1 MEPIATLL
9 YTFLVR
15 FVAILG
21 ALLVLVAA
29 QASAPDARPGGAAA
43 PVLGVVWSGRDA
55 QATRLDPSTLRP
67 AGARVSLGQF
77 GAWALSPKRDR
88 LAAGR
93 TSPASIR
100 LVDVSRLKRLWTVK
114 LAPSGSVIWIGWLGP
129 TRLVAVYAHFDGS
142 WIAWVDARAGRV
154 LKRARLA
161 GDPPATA
168 TGGGR
173 FVALLQQRTRIG
185 TARLAVAT
193 ADGRLQVVRLPAIR
207 IGTVPSPREGRP
219 GRLVVPGLALDPSG
233 AHAYVVG
240 TEGVVSVVDLRSL
253 AVATHRLG
261 PPGSRAQAAAS
272 KAVSGRWLDAR
283 WVGGGVL
290 AVTGTSYRATVEKA
304 SEHQFASPA
313 GLRFVD
319 VRTWKQ
325 RTIDAAASGVA
336 AAGNDLLTYGVDLQW
351 GSANVYS
358 GNGIGAYAHDGSER
372 FRALP
377 GQPVGF
383 VQVNGGVA
391 YGWPVD
397 EQSSRRVVVVD
408 VATGTVE
415 RDLRLSRP
423 TQLLLGEGS
432 GSY

>member
-1 MEPIATLL
+1 
-9 YTFLVR
+9 
-15 FVAILG
+15 
-21 ALLVLVAA
+21 
-29 QASAPDARPGGAAA
+29 
-43 PVLGVVWSGRDA
+43 
-55 QATRLDPSTLRP
+55 
-67 AGARVSLGQF
+67 
-77 GAWALSPKRDR
+77 
-88 LAAGR
+88 
-93 TSPASIR
+93 
-100 LVDVSRLKRLWTVK
+100 
-114 LAPSGSVIWIGWLGP
+114 
-129 TRLVAVYAHFDGS
+129 
-142 WIAWVDARAGRV
+142 
-154 LKRARLA
+154 
-161 GDPPATA
+161 
-168 TGGGR
+168 
-173 FVALLQQRTRIG
+173 
-185 TARLAVAT
+185 
-193 ADGRLQVVRLPAIR
+193 
-207 IGTVPSPREGRP
+207 
-219 GRLVVPGLALDPSG
+219 
-233 AHAYVVG
+233 VG

-261 PPGSRAQAAAS
+261 PPGFRAPAAAS

-283 WVGGGVL
+283 WIGGGVL
-290 AVTGTSYRATVEKA
+290 AVTGTSYRATVEKG
-304 SEHQFASPA
+304 SERQFAAPA

-336 AAGNDLLTYGVDLQW
+336 AAGNDLLTYGVGFQW

-372 FRALP
+372 LRVLP

-391 YGWPVD
+391 YGWLID

-432 GSY
+432 GAY